1 MSSETLPDDI
11 LRIWIHKKI
20 SLVSKRWLLVWR
32 KKVNSLFWCYESMN
46 SDGVQSLLQN
56 IRYLSMTTQIDLT
69 CLPNLQSLTIL
80 MPNEKVEFTFL
91 TNLTELQ
98 VDNRYVTGNMIKHMT
113 QLRSLGLRGYANSLL
128 TPVSCLT
135 NLEKVT
141 LRGCDNNGVVKSLEK
156 FPKLVDLSMENIRI
170 WNVLY
175 YQTNI
180 NLTRL
185 SVSYCD
191 YPVAILNQTARLAN
205 LTLLRISHSSCFSID
220 FLSTLTN
227 LTELHYKDIPT
238 WPMRVLQHLPNL
250 TYINLNSTAI
260 DLQHQ
265 TQLQRLYITNIR
277 DRNFNF
283 CTNLKHLRIGVH
295 GREFSREFSRKLC
308 DLTGLTS
315 LSICDSDQGHVEV
328 SSLTKLTALTRLK
341 LFSSVI
347 RFDDLTPYLTNLRRL
362 IRGQCKVTN
371 SNIFDD

>member
-56 IRYLSMTTQIDLT
+56 IRYLSMTAQIDLT

-91 TNLTELQ
+91 TKLTELQ

-128 TPVSCLT
+128 TPVSYLT

-141 LRGCDNNGVVKSLEK
+141 LRGCDNSNVVKSLQK
-156 FPKLVDLSMENIRI
+156 FPNLVDLSVENIEI
-170 WNVLY
+170 WSVLY

-227 LTELHYKDIPT
+227 LTELHYKDNGSAAKG
-238 WPMRVLQHLPNL
+238 VLSHLPNL
-250 TYINLNSTAI
+250 THINLNSVGI

-265 TQLQRLYITNIR
+265 TQLRRLYITNIPLR
-277 DRNFNF
+277 DGNFNF
-283 CTNLKHLRIGVH
+283 CTNLKKLRIGAY
-295 GREFSREFSRKLC
+295 GRALSHKLC

-315 LSICDSDQGHVEV
+315 LSICDSDQRHVEV

-347 RFDDLTPYLTNLRRL
+347 RFDDLTPYLTNLRGL